1 MVVMA
6 VRDQDRVRVGRAH
19 CRAGAHQVGDPAPQY
34 RVSEQPY
41 AVQLDDC
48 RRMPEVGD
56 PSGGAQVASVTQPR
70 GMSSTVA
77 SRRPNTNAF
86 GISTTGASVTNDIDC
101 TRRTSS
107 SKNTR
112 ISNRASPAPR
122 QKWVPTPKA
131 RWSLGCRVTSKRE
144 GSSKWDGSRLAEP
157 YISTTCWPARIV
169 TPPSS

>member
-19 CRAGAHQVGDPAPQY
+19 CRAGAHQGGDPAPQY

-77 SRRPNTNAF
+77 SRGPNTNAF
-86 GISTTGASVTNDIDC
+86 GISKPGASSPM
-101 TRRTSS
+101 TS
-107 SKNTR
+107 T
-112 ISNRASPAPR
+112 APAAPAP
-122 QKWVPTPKA
+122 
-131 RWSLGCRVTSKRE
+131 
-144 GSSKWDGSRLAEP
+144 
-157 YISTTCWPARIV
+157 
-169 TPPSS
+169 